1 MRPAF
6 RIHVCAVVV
15 VGGCRLWGALRLLA
29 RRARG
34 GALGSGFTTWRG
46 GSVRARVGAT
56 KNQKKSLARAEKVV
70 YYSLRTRAWRNWQTR
85 MVQVHVSFTLMKVQV
100 LSPAPFE
107 LKAPAMGLFSYM
119 FTLRERGTWGKGAHS
134 IAFRSVTHVC
144 PQEWHVSFRCPQR
157 AVMLFARG
165 CHARLRHSTVN
176 RENDI

>member
-1 MRPAF
+1 MGRLAF
-6 RIHVCAVVV
+6 ARAAGEGRG
-15 VGGCRLWGALRLLA
+15 VGQRVYDV
-29 RRARG
+29 ARG
-34 GALGSGFTTWRG
+34 KRESKGWRDEK
-46 GSVRARVGAT
+46 S
-56 KNQKKSLARAEKVV
+56 KKSLARAEKVV

-119 FTLRERGTWGKGAHS
+119 FALRERGTWGKGAHS